1 MGVYEPHDDPA
12 SRRRSAHRSAK
23 IVAAALVAAF
33 VFSPVP
39 NGPRSAS
46 AGAGVYR
53 AFSDSSEWNRPIPKD
68 APIDE
73 ESGRIIAEI
82 QTYSNGGYPR
92 LSIGSWSEPVYF
104 SDADDPIYT
113 VDPWRYGP
121 TVVGVHIPRGAGPAP
136 TSDGQMTVFDRAAG
150 VVFKLHRA
158 TYLASSDTWTASGT
172 SEYDLA
178 SNGLDCSLPDSDR
191 PCPMNSGHRGIPPA
205 IHAIRYAEVR
215 NALRGGPGIQHTI
228 KVALDR
234 TAECDVYPA
243 VGHETGRGGTLTCEG
258 LILRI
263 RSRIDL
269 KARGLSQGCLEIA
282 RALRTYGAVVGD
294 TGGVAMEIKLAN
306 LAGRPQSWA
315 DLGVSADCFR
325 GKIDLSD
332 FEVIRRG
339 YHRP

>member
-136 TSDGQMTVFDRAAG
+136 TSDGQMTVFDRPRGSSSSSTARPIWPLPIRGRRAAP
-150 VVFKLHRA
+150 
-158 TYLASSDTWTASGT
+158 ASTTWRRTDWTARSPT
-172 SEYDLA
+172 
-178 SNGLDCSLPDSDR
+178 P
-191 PCPMNSGHRGIPPA
+191 IVPA
-205 IHAIRYAEVR
+205 R
-215 NALRGGPGIQHTI
+215 
-228 KVALDR
+228 
-234 TAECDVYPA
+234 
-243 VGHETGRGGTLTCEG
+243 
-258 LILRI
+258 
-263 RSRIDL
+263 
-269 KARGLSQGCLEIA
+269 
-282 RALRTYGAVVGD
+282 
-294 TGGVAMEIKLAN
+294 
-306 LAGRPQSWA
+306 
-315 DLGVSADCFR
+315 
-325 GKIDLSD
+325 
-332 FEVIRRG
+332 
-339 YHRP
+339 